1 VELSG
6 DVVVKLPQPE
16 ANIGVVGHVDH
27 GKTTLVQA
35 LTGIWTARHSME
47 IERGMTVFL
56 GYADGNLAYCE
67 GLEPPDAYTTE
78 FKCLGGSEAKLLRRV
93 SYVDAPGHEA
103 YMTTMLSGAMV
114 VDGAILVV
122 AANEPCPQ
130 PQTVE
135 HLMALEILG
144 VKNIVIV
151 QNKID
156 VVSRDRALKNYED
169 IKKFVQGTL
178 AENAPIIPV
187 SALHKVNIDVV
198 VEALYKLIPPPPRNL
213 EAQPVMYVLRSFD
226 INRPGTRYDEIQGG
240 VIGGT
245 VLQGVFRVGDEVKI
259 LPGVKKP
266 RESAKSPSQEF
277 TPIVTTIEEIRF
289 GEHQFDE
296 ARPGGLVAFRTTID
310 PSLTKAN
317 QLAGSIAVKADYEVP
332 VVRSIEI
339 SYNPLSRVVDVRGQL
354 VKLPSLQVGEK
365 VVVAVG
371 PATRIAT
378 VKSARE
384 GRAQLDLEM
393 PIATWRRARVAVGRR
408 VVARWRL
415 AGWGFVE
422 ELYE

>member
-1 VELSG
+1 MVYLL
-6 DVVVKLPQPE
+6 KLPQPE
-16 ANIGVVGHVDH
+16 VNIGVVGHVDH

-47 IERGMTVFL
+47 IERGMTIFL
-56 GYADGNLAYCE
+56 GYADGNIAYCE
-67 GLEPPDAYTTE
+67 NLKPPEAYTSE
-78 FKCLGGSEAKLLRRV
+78 LICPDGSEAKLLRRV

-114 VDGAILVV
+114 VDAAILVI

-144 VKNIVIV
+144 VKNIIIV

-156 VVSRDRALKNYED
+156 VVSRDKALKNYED
-169 IKKFVQGTL
+169 IKKFVKGTI
-178 AENAPIIPV
+178 AENSPVIPV
-187 SALHKVNIDVV
+187 SSLHKVNTDVV
-198 VEALYKLIPPPPRNL
+198 LEALYNLVPTPTRNL
-213 EAQPVMYVLRSFD
+213 EAQPLMYVLRSFD
-226 INRPGTRYDEIQGG
+226 INRPGTVYSEIQGG
-240 VIGGT
+240 VVGGT
-245 VLQGVFRVGDEVKI
+245 ILQGVFRTGDEIKI

-266 RESAKSPSQEF
+266 RELGKTTSHEL

-289 GEHQFDE
+289 GEYQVDE
-296 ARPGGLVAFRTTID
+296 AKPGGLVALRTTID

-317 QLAGSIAVKADYEVP
+317 QLAGSIIVRANYDVP
-332 VVRSIEI
+332 VVKSIEI
-339 SYNPLSRVVDVRGQL
+339 SYNALSRVVDVRGQPA
-354 VKLPSLQVGEK
+354 KLPSLQVGEK
-365 VVVAVG
+365 VVIAVG

-378 VKSARE
+378 VKSTRKDRVE
-384 GRAQLDLEM
+384 LELEM
-393 PIATWRRARVAVGRR
+393 PVATWKGARVAIGRR

>member
-1 VELSG
+1 MVYLL
-6 DVVVKLPQPE
+6 KLPQPE
-16 ANIGVVGHVDH
+16 VNIGVVGHVDH

-47 IERGMTVFL
+47 IERGMTIFL
-56 GYADGNLAYCE
+56 GYADGNIAYCE
-67 GLEPPDAYTTE
+67 NLKPPEAYTSE
-78 FKCLGGSEAKLLRRV
+78 LICPDGSEAKLLRRV

-114 VDGAILVV
+114 VDAAILVI

-144 VKNIVIV
+144 VKNIIIV

-156 VVSRDRALKNYED
+156 VVSRDKALKNYED
-169 IKKFVQGTL
+169 IKKFVKGTI
-178 AENAPIIPV
+178 AENSPVIPV
-187 SALHKVNIDVV
+187 SSLHKVNTDVV
-198 VEALYKLIPPPPRNL
+198 LEALYNLVPTPTRNL
-213 EAQPVMYVLRSFD
+213 EAQPLMYVLRSFD
-226 INRPGTRYDEIQGG
+226 INRPGTVYSEIQGG
-240 VIGGT
+240 VVGGT
-245 VLQGVFRVGDEVKI
+245 ILQGVFRTGDEIKI

-266 RESAKSPSQEF
+266 RELGKNTSHEL

-289 GEHQFDE
+289 GEYQVDE
-296 ARPGGLVAFRTTID
+296 AKPGGLVALRTTID

-317 QLAGSIAVKADYEVP
+317 QLAGSIIVRANYDVP
-332 VVRSIEI
+332 VVKSIEI
-339 SYNPLSRVVDVRGQL
+339 SYNALSRVVDVRGQPA
-354 VKLPSLQVGEK
+354 KLPSLQVGEK
-365 VVVAVG
+365 VVIAVG

-378 VKSARE
+378 VKSTRKDRVE
-384 GRAQLDLEM
+384 LELEM
-393 PIATWRRARVAVGRR
+393 PVATWKGARVAIGRR

>member
-1 VELSG
+1 
-6 DVVVKLPQPE
+6 VKLPQPE
-16 ANIGVVGHVDH
+16 VNIGVVGHVDH

-35 LTGIWTARHSME
+35 LTGIWTAKHSME
-47 IERGMTVFL
+47 VERGMTIFL
-56 GYADGNLAYCE
+56 GYADGNIAYCE
-67 GLEPPDAYTTE
+67 NLKPPEAYTAE
-78 FKCLGGSEAKLLRRV
+78 LVCPDGSEAKLLRRV

-114 VDGAILVV
+114 VDGAILVI
-122 AANEPCPQ
+122 AANEPCPR

-144 VKNIVIV
+144 IKNIVIV
-151 QNKID
+151 QNKVD
-156 VVSRDRALKNYED
+156 VVAKEEALKNYED
-169 IKKFVQGTL
+169 IKKFVQGTI

-187 SALHKVNIDVV
+187 SALHKVNVDVV
-198 VEALYKLIPPPPRNL
+198 IEALYKLIPPPPRNL

-245 VLQGVFRVGDEVKI
+245 ILQGVFRVGDEVKI
-259 LPGVKKP
+259 LPGVKKL
-266 RESAKSPSQEF
+266 REAGRSSAYEF

-289 GEHQFDE
+289 GEYQFNE
-296 ARPGGLVAFRTTID
+296 AKPGGLVAFRTTID

-317 QLAGSIAVKADYEVP
+317 QLAGSIIVKAGYELPITKSV
-332 VVRSIEI
+332 EI
-339 SYNPLSRVVDVRGQL
+339 SYNPLSRVVDARGQP
-354 VKLPSLQVGEK
+354 VKLPPLQVGEK
-365 VVVAVG
+365 VVVAIG
-371 PATRIAT
+371 PATRVAT
-378 VKSARE
+378 VKSARGDRVE
-384 GRAQLDLEM
+384 LDLEM
-393 PIATWRRARVAVGRR
+393 PVAAWKGSRVAVGRR